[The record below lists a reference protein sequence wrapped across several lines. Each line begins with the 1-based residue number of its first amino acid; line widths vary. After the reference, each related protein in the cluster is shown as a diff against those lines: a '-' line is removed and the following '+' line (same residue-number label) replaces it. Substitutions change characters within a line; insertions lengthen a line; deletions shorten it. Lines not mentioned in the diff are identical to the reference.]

1 MRKAKIGIV
10 SLLIL
15 TMILSMLP
23 ITALAT
29 YSVDE
34 DVTTVTEQVSQPALR
49 SMMPLKEEREY
60 QFEGLLRSELES
72 YATSNLVAKINEKIT
87 NEAHKINLNEN
98 EAVWV
103 KWSYQDADGNY
114 VNKSDDFVRLG
125 DTTDLADYSDYN
137 TGIRAE
143 LIVGKVDQLNLNNLR
158 YIVEIQTTAL
168 NDMFMVTPANKAR
181 GDNGR
186 ICNLHLPNHLWRP
199 PYAGQC

>member
-1 MRKAKIGIV
+1 
-10 SLLIL
+10 
-15 TMILSMLP
+15 MILSMLP

-49 SMMPLKEEREY
+49 SMMPLKEERVSINL
-60 QFEGLLRSELES
+60 EGLLRSELES

-98 EAVWV
+98 EAVWA

-168 NDMFMVTPANKAR
+168 NDMFMVTLANKAR
-181 GDNGR
+181 ETMDVP
-186 ICNLHLPNHLWRP
+186 NLLLKIFHF
-199 PYAGQC
+199 